1 MNNWYKLNGSG
12 RMLYIMC
19 LMNMFIA
26 FMLAKQGS
34 WFSIFVIITSA
45 FCAFMTYSSKSVY
58 QDHEDINNKKYK
70 QDDN

>member
-1 MNNWYKLNGSG
+1 
-12 RMLYIMC
+12 
-19 LMNMFIA
+19 MNMFIA